1 MELPLDKMTPDQK
14 RPLNLQSKSAEKCLD
29 TLIAGLHASFEDP
42 RSGFDTL
49 SCFYLSIAQPPST
62 DTKKIRVSRKFDR
75 DRMPSNAPLPR

>member
-42 RSGFDTL
+42 P
-49 SCFYLSIAQPPST
+49 Q
-62 DTKKIRVSRKFDR
+62 RV
-75 DRMPSNAPLPR
+75 